1 MELWIRS
8 QDKEQL
14 RKIVDIKYQKGTLE
28 DEDIEVIIGTTQYDE
43 WEVLGQYK
51 TKERALEVLDEIEEH
66 IQKQGQSYILTDE
79 KGLPAGLRNYGNIYE
94 MPKEYRRNYK

>member
-8 QDKEQL
+8 QDKERLILAQNL
-14 RKIVDIKYQKGTLE
+14 DIYDCTLE
-28 DEDIEVIIGTTQYDE
+28 DDEEEHWWIEESGID
-43 WEVLGQYK
+43 LGEY
-51 TKERALEVLDEIEEH
+51 TSKERALEVLDEIEEH

-94 MPKEYRRNYK
+94 MPKE

>member
-8 QDKEQL
+8 QDKEIL
-14 RKIVDIKYQKGTLE
+14 LKINELETEANMIIAFDGNKYQCLGT
-28 DEDIEVIIGTTQYDE
+28 
-43 WEVLGQYK
+43 YK
-51 TKERALEVLDEIEEH
+51 SKERALEILDEIQEH

-94 MPKEYRRNYK
+94 MPEK

>member
-8 QDKEQL
+8 QNKTILSKVRDLVVRED
-14 RKIVDIKYQKGTLE
+14 RNENNEINYFIVDTYTLG
-28 DEDIEVIIGTTQYDE
+28 I
-43 WEVLGQYK
+43 YK
-51 TKERALEVLDEIEEH
+51 TKERALEVLDEIQEH

-94 MPKEYRRNYK
+94 MPKE